1 MIGMS
6 TQATANKIKRSF
18 TITPES
24 AAFLREARAE
34 RNAASDSET
43 LDLLLKELMVNRQLA
58 AIDAAYKDYYDSI
71 SDGQIE
77 EESEWAKMVGRNVFA
92 GIEP

>member
-1 MIGMS
+1 MA
-6 TQATANKIKRSF
+6 TQATLNKIKRSF

-24 AAFLREARAE
+24 AEFLREARAE

-43 LDLLLKELMVNRQLA
+43 LDMLLRELREKRQLA
-58 AIDAAYKDYYDSI
+58 AIDAAYTEYYDSV
-71 SDGQIE
+71 SDEQLE
-77 EESEWAKMVGRNVFA
+77 EESEWAKMVGPNVFA